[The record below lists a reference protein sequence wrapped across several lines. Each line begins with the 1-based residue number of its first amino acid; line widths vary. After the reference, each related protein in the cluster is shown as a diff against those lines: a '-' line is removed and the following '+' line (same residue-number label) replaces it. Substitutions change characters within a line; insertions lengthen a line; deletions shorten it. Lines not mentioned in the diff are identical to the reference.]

1 MEKGRSNQIIDRLVD
16 MVENGKRAPFS
27 SSKVVVDR
35 DEMVRLLR
43 EMENIVNGELKIY
56 RELNDKRGRII
67 SEAKNEAKDII
78 YEARETASRIR
89 VSKRMPSVVGYR
101 EDKLDAE
108 EKDILRTANDIYAA
122 SLIYTDE
129 MLTEANDI
137 IAEAYDL
144 IRNQYGKMVLA
155 LEEKAKLISDN
166 KAELMSNLKELSKE
180 ERYEQILELGRLL
193 SSELY
198 YEKER
203 AKSKHVKTKHIRIN
217 SDGQYVN
224 DEKVNTGK
232 INEADKQIDEKN
244 PVNKN
249 VDDNIDDNVDVVDID
264 KKEEM
269 TENAE
274 I

>member
-1 MEKGRSNQIIDRLVD
+1 
-16 MVENGKRAPFS
+16 
-27 SSKVVVDR
+27 
-35 DEMVRLLR
+35 
-43 EMENIVNGELKIY
+43 
-56 RELNDKRGRII
+56 
-67 SEAKNEAKDII
+67 
-78 YEARETASRIR
+78 
-89 VSKRMPSVVGYR
+89 
-101 EDKLDAE
+101 
-108 EKDILRTANDIYAA
+108 
-122 SLIYTDE
+122 
-129 MLTEANDI
+129 
-137 IAEAYDL
+137 
-144 IRNQYGKMVLA
+144 
-155 LEEKAKLISDN
+155 
-166 KAELMSNLKELSKE
+166 MSNLKELSKE

-203 AKSKHVKTKHIRIN
+203 AKSKPVKTKHIRIN

-224 DEKVNTGK
+224 DEMVNTGK

-249 VDDNIDDNVDVVDID
+249 VDDNVDVVDID